1 MSNKPLDA
9 AWKAWLKENM
19 DRRCDPRQLLAILLE
34 QQFSIDSIR
43 ECMGPALTA
52 GLPVVHGLTGRQ
64 LDHPWRAWAKENIDR
79 GCDPQELLGILVKHG
94 FSLDSIAEAMGAE
107 AMGAEAMGN
116 KFPGGPG
123 SLEEALYGTSDEPDF
138 RAISNPRLVRNKSG
152 LKLQPVDTDE
162 IQLYTLDDFM
172 TARQC
177 DDVAALIAE
186 HLRPS
191 TVTLPNT
198 DRYFRTSSTCDLS
211 LIHSA
216 VVAALDERISQTL
229 GIRLAYSEGI
239 QGQRY
244 QVGEEFKA
252 HTDFFEPGTDEYR
265 EHATKQGNRTWT
277 FMVYLNEDMEGGGT
291 RFAVIGKTFQPRKGR
306 ALIWNNLYPDGT
318 PNYDTLHS
326 GMPVVRGHKIIIT
339 KWFREKGT
347 GPMFYED

>member
-19 DRRCDPRQLLAILLE
+19 DRHCDPRKLLAILLE

-43 ECMGPALTA
+43 ECMGPMLTA
-52 GLPVVHGLTGRQ
+52 GFPVAHGVIGMQ
-64 LDHPWRAWAKENIDR
+64 LGHSWRTWVEENIDR

-94 FSLDSIAEAMGAE
+94 FSLNSIAD
-107 AMGAEAMGN
+107 AMGN
-116 KFPGGPG
+116 EFPGGPG
-123 SLEEALYGTSDEPDF
+123 SLEEASCGNIDEPDF
-138 RAISNPRLVRNKSG
+138 RAISKPRLVRNKSG
-152 LKLQPVDTDE
+152 LKLQKVDTDKM
-162 IQLYTLDDFM
+162 QLYTLDHFM

-177 DDVAALIAE
+177 DDVTALIAE

-191 TVTLPNT
+191 TVTLPA

-211 LIHSA
+211 LIRSV
-216 VVAALDERISQTL
+216 VVAALDERISETL
-229 GIRLAYSEGI
+229 GIRLPYSEGI

-244 QVGEEFKA
+244 NVGEEFKA

-291 RFAVIGKTFQPRKGR
+291 GFAAIGKTFQPRKGR

-339 KWFREKGT
+339 KWFRERGT
-347 GPMFYED
+347 GPMLYED

>member
-19 DRRCDPRQLLAILLE
+19 DRQCDPRELLAILLE

-43 ECMGPALTA
+43 ECMGPMLTA
-52 GLPVVHGLTGRQ
+52 GFPVAHGSIGRQ
-64 LDHPWRAWAKENIDR
+64 LDHSWRTWVKENIDR
-79 GCDPQELLGILVKHG
+79 ECDPQQLLGTLVERG
-94 FSLDSIAEAMGAE
+94 FSLDSIAD
-107 AMGAEAMGN
+107 AMGN
-116 KFPGGPG
+116 KFPGGAG
-123 SLEEALYGTSDEPDF
+123 SLEEALCEPDF
-138 RAISNPRLVRNKSG
+138 RAISKPRLVRNKSG
-152 LKLQPVDTDE
+152 LKLQKVDTGKM
-162 IQLYTLDDFM
+162 QLYTLDDFM

-177 DDVAALIAE
+177 DDVAALIGE

-191 TVTLPNT
+191 TVTLPNA

-211 LIHSA
+211 LIRSA
-216 VVAALDERISQTL
+216 VVAALDERISETL

-239 QGQRY
+239 QAQRY
-244 QVGEEFKA
+244 NVGEEFKA

-265 EHATKQGNRTWT
+265 EHATKRGNRTWT

-347 GPMFYED
+347 GPMLYED